1 MRPSEIRGTKQ
12 NSNEESNMIILGLTG
27 SIGTGKSTVSRYL
40 QKRGIPVLDADQ
52 MVKDLYADKKFCRE
66 LSVHF
71 GENILNEQGYIDTLL
86 FGRLVFENKE
96 WLQQL
101 NRMIHP
107 RIKVEFEKR
116 KALLSNGH
124 PIVVYDIPL
133 LYEANMEELVDVVA
147 LVCLD
152 KQKQIARIRERD
164 NRTLEQIE
172 QIIGYQMPQ
181 EEKKERADYV
191 LNNNGTKE
199 ALYQQIDDMISDVMS
214 RYE

>member
-1 MRPSEIRGTKQ
+1 
-12 NSNEESNMIILGLTG
+12 MIILGLTG

-40 QKRGIPVLDADQ
+40 QKMGIPILDADQ
-52 MVKDLYADKKFCRE
+52 MVKDLYTDKDFCRE

-71 GENILNEQGYIDTLL
+71 GENILNQQGYIDTLL

-101 NRMIHP
+101 NRIIHP
-107 RIKVEFEKR
+107 RIKSEFEKR
-116 KALLSNGH
+116 TALLSHHH

-133 LYEANMEELVDVVA
+133 LYETNMENLVDVVA
-147 LVCLD
+147 LVYLD

-164 NRTLEQIE
+164 NRTVEQIE

-181 EEKKERADYV
+181 DEKLERADYI
-191 LNNNGTKE
+191 LDNNGTKE
-199 ALYQQIDDMISDVMS
+199 SLYRQIDDMILDVLSHDKKRSD
-214 RYE
+214 REGNFEKFE

>member
-1 MRPSEIRGTKQ
+1 
-12 NSNEESNMIILGLTG
+12 MIILGLTG
-27 SIGTGKSTVSRYL
+27 SIGTGKSTASRYL

-52 MVKDLYADKKFCRE
+52 MVKNLYTDKNFCRE
-66 LSVHF
+66 LSVLF
-71 GENILNEQGYIDTLL
+71 GENILNQQGYIDTLL

-107 RIKVEFEKR
+107 RIKAEFEKR
-116 KALLSNGH
+116 KALLSNSH

-152 KQKQIARIRERD
+152 KKKQIARIRERD
-164 NRTLEQIE
+164 NRT
-172 QIIGYQMPQ
+172 
-181 EEKKERADYV
+181 V
-191 LNNNGTKE
+191 
-199 ALYQQIDDMISDVMS
+199 
-214 RYE
+214 

>member
-1 MRPSEIRGTKQ
+1 
-12 NSNEESNMIILGLTG
+12 MIILGLTG

-40 QKRGIPVLDADQ
+40 QKKGFPVLDADQ

-66 LSVHF
+66 LSVRF

-107 RIKVEFEKR
+107 RIKAEFEKR
-116 KALLSNGH
+116 KVLLSNSH

-164 NRTLEQIE
+164 NRTVEQIE

-191 LNNNGTKE
+191 LDNNGTKE

>member
-1 MRPSEIRGTKQ
+1 
-12 NSNEESNMIILGLTG
+12 MIILGLTG

-66 LSVHF
+66 LSVRF

-107 RIKVEFEKR
+107 RIKAEFEKR
-116 KALLSNGH
+116 KVLLSNSH

-191 LNNNGTKE
+191 LNNNGAKE